1 MQDLLLV
8 YITTATL
15 EEAKLLANDLVQNRL
30 AACANIVPAV
40 HSVFHWQGRLEQ
52 KEESLLLLK
61 TNKAT
66 FAKLSARVQSL
77 HSYELPCIVALPLS
91 EALPQFAAWVSDEL
105 RQG

>member
-8 YITTATL
+8 YITTPTL
-15 EEAKLLANDLVQNRL
+15 DEAKLLASDLVRNRL

-40 HSVFHWQGRLEQ
+40 HSIFRWQGSLKQ

-61 TNKAT
+61 TDRAT

-91 EALPQFAAWVSDEL
+91 EALPHFAAWVSEEL
-105 RQG
+105 GQA